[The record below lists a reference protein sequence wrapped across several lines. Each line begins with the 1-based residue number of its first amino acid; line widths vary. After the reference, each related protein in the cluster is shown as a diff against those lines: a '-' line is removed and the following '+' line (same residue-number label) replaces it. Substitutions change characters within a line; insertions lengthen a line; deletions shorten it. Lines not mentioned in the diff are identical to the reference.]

1 MHHLLDAKQQSV
13 RKTIGTDSKEVS
25 SIGVINHQFIKSI
38 KVKTF
43 FVSCGDLDEE
53 GFLVEAEDIN
63 QAREEA
69 MRELGWYVVETEE
82 DVE

>member
-1 MHHLLDAKQQSV
+1 M
-13 RKTIGTDSKEVS
+13 
-25 SIGVINHQFIKSI
+25 
-38 KVKTF
+38 KTF

-69 MRELGWYVVETEE
+69 LRELGWYVIQDDDNETE
-82 DVE
+82 